1 MTIHIIIF
9 FFAVAATWGCR
20 PRAID
25 SSQKDTSILTT
36 PSKDQMTSSICWAF
50 AVTSFLEQRAI
61 ENSFTIKESTLSPSK
76 HLLFSESFL
85 ALASNFEQLEK
96 GEELTQ
102 SLRLSA
108 GFALLTRWGAVPV
121 YDDKGEYFDFKY
133 DDKVFDSIDD
143 QAQKYWANHQKPAN
157 SPIPTAEISGLFK
170 QAYIE
175 SGLVD
180 VAKAKSLSQKLE
192 RAFNETSSE
201 ITLQGKTWN
210 QQKLVTDKLGVSTD
224 LFSVLSIPSPGREA
238 FTDQMSREY
247 KQTIR
252 WIKLALLSGFSV
264 PISFNVLDGAEFREG
279 RLGCLD
285 ENCSLAS
292 LSTPNQE
299 SRHANH
305 AALLVDYRTEKSR
318 FLPTKNIVQSLES
331 DVLEW
336 VIKNSWG
343 FNRYTSTQLGLER
356 RFVVPTYT
364 RITSKYLETS
374 HRLDPLRY
382 EAIVPKEVLAETYKV
397 KDQNALRFNPKDRI
411 QYENGVKQNEK
422 VIRLMPSAKSASHSL
437 GFSDKFLT
445 SGSLK
450 LASPEANVRVCVS
463 VQVGSETELAAVF
476 LKPIG
481 EIFNSDQRK
490 YEFIALGKQNDWKY
504 CEPVAGFRGELDVTI
519 QALNKDFK
527 PLAEVRSRI
536 KVED

>member
-1 MTIHIIIF
+1 M
-9 FFAVAATWGCR
+9 
-20 PRAID
+20 
-25 SSQKDTSILTT
+25 
-36 PSKDQMTSSICWAF
+36 
-50 AVTSFLEQRAI
+50 TSFLEQRAI

-121 YDDKGEYFDFKY
+121 YDDKGEYFDLKY
-133 DDKVFDSIDD
+133 DDKVFDSINH
-143 QAQKYWANHQKPAN
+143 QAQKYWENHQKPAN
-157 SPIPTAEISGLFK
+157 SPIPTPEISGLFK
-170 QAYIE
+170 QAYVE
-175 SGLVD
+175 SQLID
-180 VAKAKSLSQKLE
+180 AAKAKSLSQKLE
-192 RAFNETSSE
+192 RALNGTSSD
-201 ITLQGKTWN
+201 ITLQGKTWS
-210 QQKLVTDKLGVSTD
+210 QQQLVSDKLGVSTD

-238 FTDQMSREY
+238 FTDPMSSEY

-285 ENCSLAS
+285 ENCTLAS
-292 LSTPNQE
+292 LSSPNQE

-305 AALLVDYRTEKSR
+305 AALLVDFRTEKSR

-356 RFVVPTYT
+356 RFAVPTYT
-364 RITSKYLETS
+364 RLTSKYLETS

-382 EAIVPKEVLAETYKV
+382 EAIIPRKVTAKDYKINEQSRRVFKV
-397 KDQNALRFNPKDRI
+397 KDRIKYQKGIGRDDEILRLSR
-411 QYENGVKQNEK
+411 
-422 VIRLMPSAKSASHSL
+422 PSSL
-437 GFSDKFLT
+437 ANQSQGFFDTYLT
-445 SGSLK
+445 DEPLK
-450 LASPEANVRVCVS
+450 LVGPESNQRVCVR
-463 VQVGSETELAAVF
+463 VNVAKDVELSAVY
-476 LKPIG
+476 LKPQG
-481 EIFNSDQRK
+481 EISDRGERGF
-490 YEFIALGKQNDWKY
+490 EFIVLGKQNDWTH
-504 CEPVAGFRGELDVTI
+504 CEVVGDFRGELEVSI

-527 PLAEVRSRI
+527 STAEVRSSLKI
-536 KVED
+536 SD